1 MNFKHRAAKWIVPFI
16 ALWALSACSPSSDN
30 KESKESAN
38 PAAGKVA
45 EVQKLSFMY
54 SPYAD
59 YAGFFVAQEK
69 GYFRDA
75 GVEVEMISKAGSSG
89 ETFQHVSTG
98 NVTGGGASW
107 AAGLFNATKAGTSM
121 AIVGSV
127 SHIPESGPNPSP
139 LMVSEKSGITDA
151 KQLKGKKIGV
161 PGQGGFGIYSVHL
174 ALQSVGLSL
183 ADVQLVNLSPGDIIP
198 AMANGSVDA
207 SWTIEP
213 ISSAVKNKNIGHE
226 ILDISYQAGT
236 EIGMIIFN
244 TKFTEEHPDT
254 VAAFVGA
261 YLKAVN
267 ELVNGGWQDPEIQKI
282 ISKYTDLPVEAL
294 KSLALTAPGKDGKI
308 NWDDVAKQE
317 RFFHDRK
324 VLEYEGNL
332 DMQKIF
338 RADILEKAIKLSQAG
353 AK

>member
-1 MNFKHRAAKWIVPFI
+1 MNLTYRAARWITPFL
-16 ALWALSACSPSSDN
+16 ALLALTACNPVEN
-30 KESKESAN
+30 KDSK
-38 PAAGKVA
+38 PAAKAAPEKVA
-45 EVQKLSFMY
+45 DAPPISFMY

-75 GVEVEMISKAGSSG
+75 GLKVELISKSGGSG
-89 ETFQHVSTG
+89 ETFQQVSTG

-107 AAGLFNATKAGTSM
+107 AAGLFNATKAGTSL
-121 AIVGSV
+121 AIVGGV
-127 SHIPESGPNPSP
+127 SRIPDSGPNPAP
-139 LMVSEKSGITDA
+139 LMASEKSGITNA

-161 PGQGGFGIYSVHL
+161 PGQSGFGIYSVNL

-183 ADVQLVNLSPGDIIP
+183 ADVQLVNLNPGDIIP

-213 ISSAVKNKNIGHE
+213 ISFAVKSKAIGHE
-226 ILDISYQAGT
+226 ILDVSYHAGT

-244 TKFTEEHPDT
+244 SKFAQEHPDA

-267 ELVNGGWQDPEIQKI
+267 ELGNGGWKDPETQKI
-282 ISKYTDLPVEAL
+282 ISKYTNLPVEAL
-294 KSLALTAPGKDGKI
+294 KSIALTTPGKDGKI
-308 NWDDVAKQE
+308 NWDNVAKQE
-317 RFFHDRK
+317 RFFHERK

-338 RADILEKAIKLSQAG
+338 RADILEKAVKLSQAP

>member
-1 MNFKHRAAKWIVPFI
+1 MTFKSRAVWWIAPLLA
-16 ALWALSACSPSSDN
+16 ALALSACSPSSDN
-30 KESKESAN
+30 KEVAKGGSE
-38 PAAGKVA
+38 KVA
-45 EVQKLSFMY
+45 EAPPISFMY

-75 GVEVEMISKAGSSG
+75 GLKVELISKAGSSG

-98 NVTGGGASW
+98 NVTAGGASW
-107 AAGLFNATKAGTSM
+107 AAGLFNATKAGTS
-121 AIVGSV
+121 ISITNSV
-127 SHIPESGPNPSP
+127 SRIPDSGPNPAP

-151 KQLKGKKIGV
+151 KQLKGKRIGT
-161 PGQGGFGIYSVHL
+161 PGQGGFGIYSIHL
-174 ALQSVGLSL
+174 ALQSVGLTL

-213 ISSAVKNKNIGHE
+213 ISSAVKSKNIGRE
-226 ILDISYQAGT
+226 ILDVSYQAGT
-236 EIGMIIFN
+236 EIGMVIFN
-244 TKFTEEHPDT
+244 TKFAQDNPDT

-267 ELVNGGWQDPEIQKI
+267 ELSNGGWQDPEIQKI

-294 KSLALTAPGKDGKI
+294 KSLALTVPGKDGQI
-308 NWDDVAKQE
+308 NWENVAKQE
-317 RFFHDRK
+317 RFFHERK
-324 VLEYEGNL
+324 VLEYEGTL
-332 DMQKIF
+332 DMKSVF
-338 RADILEKAIKLSQAG
+338 RADILEKAVKLSHG
-353 AK
+353 GK